1 LISLRHICQNR
12 PNLNLPLV
20 SLNYSSDLDAMLQ
33 SFAATDIRAT
43 MKREGLRITPQRF
56 AVYANLL
63 AREDHPTVEQ
73 ILEDVNTDLP
83 IASKASIYSAL
94 TILREVNLV
103 REVLLDEGVT
113 RYDANVN
120 PHHHFVCRSC
130 GAIHDIPWK
139 SFNAFDL
146 SQFSGKFT
154 AESYEVTVK
163 GLCTSCQ

>member
-1 LISLRHICQNR
+1 
-12 PNLNLPLV
+12 
-20 SLNYSSDLDAMLQ
+20 MLQ
-33 SFAATDIRAT
+33 SSKATDIRTA
-43 MKREGLRITPQRF
+43 MKQKGLRITPQRF

-73 ILEDVNTDLP
+73 ILEDVNTDIP
-83 IASKASIYSAL
+83 IASKASVYSAL

-120 PHHHFVCRSC
+120 PHHHFVCRGC
-130 GAIHDIPWK
+130 GAIHDLPWQ
-139 SFNAFDL
+139 SFNCFDL
-146 SQFSGKFT
+146 SKFSDRFT

-163 GLCTSCQ
+163 GFCADCQ